1 MPPLSV
7 SLFPLVGGGR
17 SVERDSQLGPS
28 GSHPIFILCAARSG
42 STLLR
47 ALLDAHPEIACP
59 PELNLCNIFEAIRL
73 AAMAV
78 AAGDEGREAVE
89 HANVLSREI
98 AESIL
103 SYYPKRAGKR
113 RWCDKSLASIE
124 RPELIAE
131 VFPDAQ
137 FICLFRDCADTVA
150 SIREASEWGYGNF
163 GVEPYA
169 RTYAHN
175 MVMAFCMYWADRAS
189 ALRDFED
196 RYADRCYRV
205 RYEDLVAR
213 PEETLGGLFAFLG
226 VARAE
231 REICARGALLG
242 ADSPMPGDFKIRY
255 TRGILPDSVGRG
267 WQVPVEMLD
276 PDLVERIDGLAAELG
291 YQPLLSDLA
300 AIDGPPGNGKTPAG
314 AAVEEISR
322 LLSGRAAKR
331 LASGAHLH
339 LSNPVDSRVRLI
351 LADGA
356 ESWVID
362 FGQARVEKGGG
373 DGGWTVLTDAQTLL
387 EIVHGRSNPAVAL
400 RQSRLR
406 LATEGTERPENFLRH
421 LDALVAVLGDEAS
434 EWPD

>member
-1 MPPLSV
+1 
-7 SLFPLVGGGR
+7 
-17 SVERDSQLGPS
+17 VERDSQLGAS
-28 GSHPIFILCAARSG
+28 GGSHPIFILCAARSG

-47 ALLDAHPEIACP
+47 TLLDAHPEIACP

-73 AAMAV
+73 AATAA
-78 AAGDEGREAVE
+78 AAGDDGGEAVE
-89 HANVLSREI
+89 RANGLSREI

-103 SYYPKRAGKR
+103 SCYPKREGKR
-113 RWCDKSLASIE
+113 RWCDKSLSSIE
-124 RPELIAE
+124 KPDLIAE

-150 SIREASEWGYGNF
+150 SIREACDWGYGGF

-189 ALRDFED
+189 ALREFED
-196 RYADRCYRV
+196 RHANRCYRV

-213 PEETLGGLFAFLG
+213 PEETLGGLFEFLG

-231 REICARGALLG
+231 RDVCAPGALLAAG
-242 ADSPMPGDFKIRY
+242 SAIPGDYKIRY

-276 PDLVERIDGLAAELG
+276 PELVERINRLAAELG

-300 AIDGPPGNGKTPAG
+300 AIDGPPRDGERPKGRRAD
-314 AAVEEISR
+314 AAVEEISG
-322 LLSGRAAKR
+322 LLSSRAAER
-331 LASGAHLH
+331 LASGAHLR
-339 LSNPVDSRVRLI
+339 LNNPVDSRLRLI
-351 LADGA
+351 LADGD
-356 ESWVID
+356 EPWVID
-362 FGQARVEKGGG
+362 FGQARVEKGGS

-387 EIVHGRSNPAVAL
+387 EIIHGQSNPAVAL
-400 RQSRLR
+400 RRSRLR

-434 EWPD
+434 GWRQ

>member
-1 MPPLSV
+1 M
-7 SLFPLVGGGR
+7 
-17 SVERDSQLGPS
+17 ERESQFGAY

-47 ALLDAHPEIACP
+47 TLLDAHPEIACP
-59 PELNLCNIFEAIRL
+59 PELNLCNVFEAIRL
-73 AAMAV
+73 AVTAA
-78 AAGDEGREAVE
+78 AAGDEGGDAVE
-89 HANVLSREI
+89 RANVLSQEI

-103 SYYPKRAGKR
+103 SCYPKRAGKR

-124 RPELIAE
+124 QPDLIAE

-150 SIREASEWGYGNF
+150 SIREACEWGYGNF

-189 ALRDFED
+189 ALREFED
-196 RYADRCYRV
+196 RHADRCHRV

-213 PEETLGGLFAFLG
+213 PDETLGALFEFLG

-231 REICARGALLG
+231 RDVSALGALRGAG
-242 ADSPMPGDFKIRY
+242 TPMPGDFKIRY

-267 WQVPVEMLD
+267 WQVPAEMLD
-276 PDLVERIDGLAAELG
+276 GDLLERINRLAIELG

-300 AIDGPPGNGKTPAG
+300 AIDGPPGNGKRPT
-314 AAVEEISR
+314 AAVEEIGS
-322 LLSGRAAKR
+322 LLASRAAER

-339 LSNPVDSRVRLI
+339 LNNPVDSRLRLI

-356 ESWVID
+356 EPWVID
-362 FGQARVEKGGG
+362 FGQARVEKGGT
-373 DGGWTVLTDAQTLL
+373 DGGWTMLTDAQTLL
-387 EIVHGRSNPAVAL
+387 EIIHGQSNPAVAL

-406 LATEGTERPENFLRH
+406 LATEGTERPESFLRH

-434 EWPD
+434 EWRV

>member
-1 MPPLSV
+1 M
-7 SLFPLVGGGR
+7 
-17 SVERDSQLGPS
+17 ERDSKLDAS

-47 ALLDAHPEIACP
+47 TLLDAQPEIACP
-59 PELNLCNIFEAIRL
+59 PELNLCNVFEAIRL
-73 AAMAV
+73 AAAGA
-78 AAGDEGREAVE
+78 AAGDDGGEAVE
-89 HANVLSREI
+89 RANVLSREV
-98 AESIL
+98 AESII

-113 RWCDKSLASIE
+113 RWCDKSLSSIE
-124 RPELIAE
+124 KPDLIAE

-137 FICLFRDCADTVA
+137 FICLYRDCADTVA
-150 SIREASEWGYGNF
+150 SIREACDWGYGGF

-189 ALRDFED
+189 ALREFED
-196 RYADRCYRV
+196 QHADRCYRV

-213 PEETLGGLFAFLG
+213 PEETLGGLFVFLG

-231 REICARGALLG
+231 RNVCARGALLG
-242 ADSPMPGDFKIRY
+242 AVSPIPGDYKIRY

-276 PDLVERIDGLAAELG
+276 PDLVERINRLAAELG

-300 AIDGPPGNGKTPAG
+300 AIDGPPGNGRRPD
-314 AAVEEISR
+314 AAVEEVSS
-322 LLSGRAAKR
+322 LLSGRAAER

-339 LSNPVDSRVRLI
+339 VNNPVDSRLRLI

-356 ESWVID
+356 EPWVID
-362 FGQARVEKGGG
+362 FGRARVEKGGS
-373 DGGWTVLTDAQTLL
+373 DGGWTVLTDARTLL
-387 EIVHGRSNPAVAL
+387 EIIHGQSNPAVAL
-400 RQSRLR
+400 RRSRLR

-421 LDALVAVLGDEAS
+421 LDALVAVLGDEAT
-434 EWPD
+434 EWRQ

>member
-1 MPPLSV
+1 M
-7 SLFPLVGGGR
+7 
-17 SVERDSQLGPS
+17 ERESGINAS

-47 ALLDAHPEIACP
+47 TLLDAHPEIACP
-59 PELNLCNIFEAIRL
+59 PELNLCNIFDAIRL

-78 AAGDEGREAVE
+78 AAGDDDGGKAVE
-89 HANVLSREI
+89 HANVLSRQI

-103 SYYPKRAGKR
+103 SCYPKRAGKR

-131 VFPDAQ
+131 VFSDAQ

-189 ALRDFED
+189 ALREFED
-196 RYADRCYRV
+196 QHADRCYRV

-213 PEETLGGLFAFLG
+213 PEEMLGGLFDFLG

-231 REICARGALLG
+231 REICARGTLLG

-276 PDLVERIDGLAAELG
+276 PDLVERIDRLAAELG

-300 AIDGPPGNGKTPAG
+300 AIDGPPGNGRRPD
-314 AAVEEISR
+314 AAVEEVSS
-322 LLSGRAAKR
+322 LLSGRAAER

-339 LSNPVDSRVRLI
+339 VNNPVDSRLRLI

-356 ESWVID
+356 EPWVID
-362 FGQARVEKGGG
+362 FGRARVEKGGS
-373 DGGWTVLTDAQTLL
+373 DGGWTVLTDARTLL
-387 EIVHGRSNPAVAL
+387 EIIHGQSNPAVAL
-400 RQSRLR
+400 RRSRLR

-434 EWPD
+434 EWPE

>member
-1 MPPLSV
+1 M
-7 SLFPLVGGGR
+7 
-17 SVERDSQLGPS
+17 ERNSQLGAR

-47 ALLDAHPEIACP
+47 TLLDAHPEIACP
-59 PELNLCNIFEAIRL
+59 PELNLCNVFEAIRL
-73 AAMAV
+73 AVTAMA
-78 AAGDEGREAVE
+78 AGEEGGGAVE
-89 HANVLSREI
+89 RANVLSREI

-103 SYYPKRAGKR
+103 SYYPKRVGKR

-124 RPELIAE
+124 RPDLIAE

-150 SIREASEWGYGNF
+150 SIREACEWGYGNF

-189 ALRDFED
+189 ALREFED
-196 RYADRCYRV
+196 RNADRCYRV

-213 PEETLGGLFAFLG
+213 PEETLGGLFEFLA

-231 REICARGALLG
+231 RDVSALG
-242 ADSPMPGDFKIRY
+242 ARLGAGSPMPGDFKIRY

-267 WQVPVEMLD
+267 WQVPAEMLD
-276 PDLVERIDGLAAELG
+276 ADLLERINRLAAELG

-300 AIDGPPGNGKTPAG
+300 AIDGPPGNGKRRG
-314 AAVEEISR
+314 AAVEEISS
-322 LLSGRAAKR
+322 LLSSQAAER

-339 LSNPVDSRVRLI
+339 LNNPVDSRVRLI

-356 ESWVID
+356 EPWVSD
-362 FGQARVEKGGG
+362 FGQARVEKGGS